1 MERLSREQV
10 IEKVRKKM
18 SKAKNG
24 DTVKVHYTG
33 KLEDGTVFDSSLKR
47 DPLKFKIGETQVLP
61 GFQEAIIGMSP
72 GESKTEKIS
81 AEKAYGAPKEELIFK
96 VEKNWLPSNIIPKV
110 GQMLEVQQ
118 SDGQR
123 IPVEVTHISEQE
135 VTLDANYPLAG
146 KDLVFDIELVEI
158 I

>member
-1 MERLSREQV
+1 
-10 IEKVRKKM
+10 M

-47 DPLKFKIGETQVLP
+47 DPLEFKIGETQVLS

-72 GESKTEKIS
+72 GESKTKKIP
-81 AEKAYGAPKEELIFK
+81 AEKAYGAPKEELVFK
-96 VEKNWLPSNIIPKV
+96 IEKTRLPSHITPQV
-110 GQMLEVQQ
+110 GRILEVQQ
-118 SDGQR
+118 SNGQR
-123 IPVEVTHISEQE
+123 IPVEITHISEKE

-146 KDLVFDIELVEI
+146 KNLVFDIKLVDI
-158 I
+158 L

>member
-1 MERLSREQV
+1 
-10 IEKVRKKM
+10 M

-24 DTVKVHYTG
+24 DKVKVHYTG
-33 KLEDGTVFDSSLKR
+33 KLEDGTVFDTSLER
-47 DPLKFKIGETQVLP
+47 EPLQFTLGETQVLP

-72 GESKTEKIS
+72 GESKMEKIP

-96 VEKNWLPSNIIPKV
+96 VEKNRLPSEVKPEV
-110 GQMLEVQQ
+110 GQMLEVQK

-123 IPVEVTHISEQE
+123 IPVVVTEISDKD

-146 KDLVFDIELVEI
+146 KDLLFHIKLVDILL
-158 I
+158 